1 VSVPTAAD
9 VDALLP
15 QAQRTRCAV
24 KALLVALGL
33 LSMACAPAH
42 ALTSAEIDA
51 WWNFDDPAASEARF
65 RAERAR
71 WPDRSAEALEIDT
84 QIARTLGLQR
94 RFDAA
99 HALLDAVS
107 ASLWVAPPRV
117 DVRFRLERG
126 RAANSSGAQAQA
138 MEWFLHALDRSADDR
153 APDAAYYRIDALHML
168 GIAAPPVE
176 RMAWNA
182 KALAAADTATEARA
196 RGWRASLLNNLGW
209 SLLDQGNAP
218 AALQAWQQALA
229 AREASGNVGAI
240 RVARWTVARGLRAT
254 GKLDDA
260 ERMQRAL
267 AGETERA
274 GAPDPY
280 VYDELA
286 EIARAR
292 NDASGAD
299 AWAAKAKS
307 ERSK

>member
-1 VSVPTAAD
+1 MSG
-9 VDALLP
+9 
-15 QAQRTRCAV
+15 CH
-24 KALLVALGL
+24 
-33 LSMACAPAH
+33 S
-42 ALTSAEIDA
+42 
-51 WWNFDDPAASEARF
+51 
-65 RAERAR
+65 AERAR
-71 WPDRSAEALEIDT
+71 WPERSAEALEIDT

-107 ASLWVAPPRV
+107 SSLWVAPPRV

-126 RAANSSGAQAQA
+126 RVANSSGAPAQA
-138 MEWFLHALDRSADDR
+138 LEWFLHALDRSADDR
-153 APDAAYYRIDALHML
+153 APESEYYRIDALHML
-168 GIAAPPVE
+168 GIAAPPGE

-218 AALQAWQQALA
+218 AALYTWQQALA
-229 AREASGNVGAI
+229 AREASGNAGSI

-254 GKLDDA
+254 GKLDEA
-260 ERMQRAL
+260 ERMQRSL

-292 NDASGAD
+292 NDISAAD
-299 AWAAKAKS
+299 AWTAKAKAV
-307 ERSK
+307 RPK